1 MPKKYKQLKSKL
13 KKLSTDEE
21 QEDGLVIQQGNVF
34 LVYSDYKIIKD
45 KHQYKIYIIDGDL
58 FIDTVFNSSS
68 AISWCNA
75 HKCNDID
82 LAKNIISSDRAIEF
96 LNNDIGYTKMLIKL
110 KSTPHTKQS
119 ILFARLTEYVN
130 KQLRIK
136 LKLHKYIQRSKQI
149 KDKGFSNEFTTP
161 SKTTKFKKVR

>member
-1 MPKKYKQLKSKL
+1 MSKNYKQVKQKL
-13 KKLSTDEE
+13 KKLSKNEE
-21 QEDGLVIQQGNVF
+21 QKDNLVIQKGNIF
-34 LVYSDYKIIKD
+34 HVYNEYTIVKD
-45 KHQYKIYIIDGDL
+45 NHKFDIYIVDNNE
-58 FIDTVFNSSS
+58 FIGTVFNSSS

-75 HKCNDID
+75 HKGNDID
-82 LAKNIISSDRAIEF
+82 LSNGIISSDRAIEF
-96 LNNDIGYTKMLIKL
+96 LSNDIVYTKMLIKL

-136 LKLHKYIQRSKQI
+136 LKLHKYIQRSNQI